1 MAVAGSPLEG
11 MVSGAEIDFHCFR
24 IPRTVDY
31 FAQEKK
37 IRFLTETV
45 AESILRDSKL
55 VIYNRADKTRSKIPY
70 DELVLATG
78 AEPII
83 PSVPGTDLDG
93 VTVLHHLMMPS

>member
-1 MAVAGSPLEG
+1 MAVAGSPFLEG
-11 MVSGAEIDFHCFR
+11 MVSGAEELISTASG

-45 AESILRDSKL
+45 AESILRDSKEL

-93 VTVLHHLMMPS
+93 GDGITSP